1 MGRSEARAGVCRHVR
16 SQVLRPETVA
26 SYWWIFMG
34 LMTTAVRHVGR
45 VLPDS
50 GNMSALRSR
59 GGKLSGG
66 KWTMCFA
73 WSGFESKC
81 SLITLPHHSRPPPP
95 HPNPTTTLPFN
106 LSLKRSINNLSQFY
120 KWLEWS
126 PPSSCHPHPGSATFI
141 TLLCV
146 FHNPPSPPDA
156 EVRATLSASWLSWHR
171 WLSWHGARTS

>member
-1 MGRSEARAGVCRHVR
+1 MGRSEACAGVRRHVR
-16 SQVLRPETVA
+16 SQVLWPETVA

-34 LMTTAVRHVGR
+34 LRTTAVQHVGWA
-45 VLPDS
+45 LLDS
-50 GNMSALRSR
+50 GNMRTQRSR

-95 HPNPTTTLPFN
+95 SNPTTTFPFN
-106 LSLKRSINNLSQFY
+106 LSLKWSINNLSQFY

-126 PPSSCHPHPGSATFI
+126 PSSSCHPHPGSATFI

-146 FHNPPSPPDA
+146 FHNPPSRPDA
-156 EVRATLSASWLSWHR
+156 EVRATLSASWLSRHR
-171 WLSWHGARTS
+171 